1 MIIAI
6 GADHRGYAVK
16 ELLKK
21 HFTECQFID
30 VGAYSDTR
38 SDYPEFAHAVAR
50 LIQEKKAER
59 GILLCGSGIGM
70 AVVANRYKGMYAGVV
85 WNAKIAKQSREH
97 DNINILVLPCDCVES
112 FDPIELTTIWL
123 STEFLGGRY
132 ARRIAMIDDN
142 KFSKEDELKK

>member
-21 HFTECQFID
+21 HFSQHEFID
-30 VGAYSDTR
+30 VGAFSTDR
-38 SDYPEFAHAVAR
+38 SDYPLFAHAVAK
-50 LIQEKKAER
+50 LVQEKKADR

-70 AVVANRYKGMYAGVV
+70 AIVANRYEHIYAGVV
-85 WNAKIAKQSREH
+85 WNEAIARQSREH
-97 DNINILVLPCDCVES
+97 DNSNTLVLPCDCVAT

-123 STEFLGGRY
+123 RAQFLGGRY
-132 ARRIAMIDDN
+132 AMRIAMID
-142 KFSKEDELKK
+142 KK